1 MHVDNVSTGLPKLI
15 CLLLIVLYTLPAPT
29 PSTVEII
36 FKPYIIITPYFFFFL
51 LQFMQNTKNRFI
63 RLCMRY

>member
-36 FKPYIIITPYFFFFL
+36 FKPYIIITPYFPFFFI
-51 LQFMQNTKNRFI
+51 TIHAK
-63 RLCMRY
+63 YEK

>member
-36 FKPYIIITPYFFFFL
+36 FKLYIIITPYFSLL
-51 LQFMQNTKNRFI
+51 LQFMQYTKNRFI